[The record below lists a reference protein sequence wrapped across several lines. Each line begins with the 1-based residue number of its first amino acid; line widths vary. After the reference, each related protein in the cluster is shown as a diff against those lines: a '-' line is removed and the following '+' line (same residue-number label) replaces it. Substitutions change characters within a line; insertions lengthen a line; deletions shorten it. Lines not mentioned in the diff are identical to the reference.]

1 MNTTSIPE
9 FATAE
14 LTYRRARIAESHRH
28 GIDGVRAHA
37 ARRWHRPVRHQ
48 HAA

>member
-9 FATAE
+9 FAAAE
-14 LTYRRARIAESHRH
+14 LTYRRSRITSGRRTAPTTQPDH
-28 GIDGVRAHA
+28 
-37 ARRWHRPVRHQ
+37 RRWHRSARSL